1 MKVKTHKILAESVGE
16 NTTVVVYQSGYLFF
30 YGTKNGGSR
39 GAYQPNNPSDDWS
52 FWHDGPHE
60 ISECRALAK
69 CAELGVD
76 EIDL

>member
-1 MKVKTHKILAESVGE
+1 MKVKTHKILAEKADE
-16 NTTVVVYQSGYLFF
+16 YKTTVVFKSGYLYF
-30 YGTKNGGSR
+30 YGTKNGGSK
-39 GAYQPNNPSDDWS
+39 GAFQPSNNSENWD

-76 EIDL
+76 EVEL